1 MGLAIVF
8 IGLISF
14 NQIIYGTSS
23 SIHNSKSVS
32 KLSSQQAITC
42 STTKLKNADGYW
54 YGSEYYLSNN
64 SNQKLRVFWRFENSN
79 NVNVQSDGGI
89 TDIAAKKQNVWIAR
103 VTADD
108 VTKAWSAGTINFE
121 WKSNESRRSTGSVQV
136 PPSTIAWH

>member
-1 MGLAIVF
+1 MKKTYIIGFVSVF
-8 IGLISF
+8 IVLIAF
-14 NQIIYGTSS
+14 NQIIFGTAS
-23 SIHNSKSVS
+23 SIQNSRSVG

-64 SNQKLRVFWRFENSN
+64 SNQKLRVFWRFEDGKNA
-79 NVNVQSDGGI
+79 NVQSDGGI

-121 WKSNESRRSTGSVQV
+121 WKPIN
-136 PPSTIAWH
+136 